1 MDIKNDYKM
10 TDLGEIPSE
19 WEIYPLKE
27 ITSQIGDGNYSS
39 KYPKSADFIESGIP
53 FLRANNLKNGKLS
66 MKDMKYIS
74 LEQHESL
81 KKGHI
86 KVGDIIITVRGQ
98 IGNVAIT
105 TKEFDDVNINAQL
118 AFLRFNDQISS
129 KFILYFLQSTLIQ
142 NLLFSITTG
151 TALQQLP
158 INRLN
163 TLRIIVPPLKE
174 QQKIAEILSTVDEQI
189 EQTDQLIEKT
199 KELKKGLMQ
208 QLLTKGIGH
217 TEFKQTELG
226 EIPGEWEVTSLK
238 NLGSFFKGKGI
249 AKKDM
254 STNGNKCILYG
265 QLYTTYKE
273 IINEVDTY
281 TDINIKNPVIGEK
294 NDLLIPSS
302 GETPFDIATASS
314 LQVNE
319 VYIGGDINVFRPANQ
334 MNSDFLSY
342 QINSVRKFELSKLA
356 QGSSIYHLYKDNLEK
371 FDVLVPPLKEQKQ
384 IVEILSAVDEEIEGY
399 EEEKVKYE
407 ELKKGLMQQLLTG
420 KKRVKV
426 D

>member
-27 ITSQIGDGNYSS
+27 VTSQIGDGNYSS

-163 TLRIIVPPLKE
+163 NLRIIVPPLKE
-174 QQKIAEILSTVDEQI
+174 QQKIAEILCTVDEQI

-226 EIPGEWEVTSLK
+226 EIPVEWTVYNINDVAEVQTGGTPLRSNSNFWK
-238 NLGSFFKGKGI
+238 NGS
-249 AKKDM
+249 
-254 STNGNKCILYG
+254 
-265 QLYTTYKE
+265 
-273 IINEVDTY
+273 
-281 TDINIKNPVIGEK
+281 
-294 NDLLIPSS
+294 IPWMSS
-302 GETPFDIATASS
+302 GEVNKKFIDEVAEMITEEGFNNSNTTMLPKGTVMLAMNGQGKTRGTVAYLKIETTCNQS
-314 LQVNE
+314 LAGIITNE
-319 VYIGGDINVFRPANQ
+319 NY
-334 MNSDFLSY
+334 NSLFLYYFLEHSY
-342 QINSVRKFELSKLA
+342 
-356 QGSSIYHLYKDNLEK
+356 DNLRNINGEGRSG
-371 FDVLVPPLKEQKQ
+371 LNLKLIRDFKVIAPSLNEQQK
-384 IVEILSAVDEEIEGY
+384 IVEILSSIDEDIEGY
-399 EEEKVKYE
+399 QEEKIKYE

-420 KKRVKV
+420 KTRVNV